1 MEEKNWILNISSRR
15 KEVTQIRKKGDLTKH
30 ITSVH
35 EGEKPWIKFDCSY
48 CDKKFQN
55 EMIM

>member
-1 MEEKNWILNISSRR
+1 MILQSHYLANTVTINVHGGR
-15 KEVTQIRKKGDLTKH
+15 KSNLTKH

-48 CDKKFQN
+48 CDKKFQKATGN
-55 EMIM
+55 